1 MTQSGHSFDLDQEEP
16 WGVRFLYSQ
25 RSLLHNLVDD
35 PRSEFQLMLTA
46 SRLHQVLAYNPKT
59 GIFRWKRAGPGP
71 VRPGDVAG
79 TLHRSMYR
87 SIRVD
92 GRLYQSSRLAWL
104 YTKGRWPKN
113 LIHCVNGDPSDVR
126 WANLQE
132 ITHSQRRSLYP
143 AQGKL
148 GVKGVCVRRGRYIA
162 EIKARGQKRYL
173 GTFNTLEEASAAY
186 AKAAEKA
193 FGSCARTQ

>member
-1 MTQSGHSFDLDQEEP
+1 M
-16 WGVRFLYSQ
+16 
-25 RSLLHNLVDD
+25 
-35 PRSEFQLMLTA
+35 FQLMLTA

-71 VRPGDVAG
+71 VRPGHVAG

-92 GRLYQSSRLAWL
+92 GRLYQSGRLAWL
-104 YTKGRWPKN
+104 YMKGRWPKY
-113 LIHCVNGDPSDVR
+113 LIHCINGDPSDIR

-132 ITHSQRRSLYP
+132 ITHSQRRALYP

-148 GVKGVCVRRGRYIA
+148 GVKGVWIKRGRYVA
-162 EIKARGQKRYL
+162 EIKARGQKRCL
-173 GTFNTLEEASAAY
+173 GTFNTLEEASVAY

-193 FGSCARTQ
+193 FGSCARMQ

>member
-1 MTQSGHSFDLDQEEP
+1 MTH
-16 WGVRFLYSQ
+16 VRI
-25 RSLLHNLVDD
+25 
-35 PRSEFQLMLTA
+35 FQPMLTA
-46 SRLHQVLAYNPKT
+46 SRLHKVLAYNPKT
-59 GIFRWKRAGPGP
+59 GIFRWKAAAHGPFM
-71 VRPGDVAG
+71 PGDVAG

-92 GRLYQSSRLAWL
+92 GRLYHSGRLAWL
-104 YTKGRWPKN
+104 YMKGRWPKYQ
-113 LIHCVNGDPSDVR
+113 IHCINGDPSDIR
-126 WANLQE
+126 WANLIE
-132 ITHSQRRSLYP
+132 ITHSQRRALYS